1 MVGECKLR
9 NSHITELGCGTCDIS
24 GAFSFRNDVY
34 AYDCN
39 PAALDI
45 AIERYPLLCKVGPIP
60 DEPQPSNV
68 LIICEF
74 LEHISDPQAL
84 VKAWLPLA
92 DEVVISH
99 PLNGDLV
106 RDLSGGEHQWSYNEE
121 DFKQWFAIGGHEIVH
136 QEIFQMGCYEII
148 IGRGKRVE

>member
-24 GAFSFRNDVY
+24 GSFSFRNDVY

-39 PAALDI
+39 PEALEIALD
-45 AIERYPLLCKVGPIP
+45 RFPLLKATGPIP
-60 DEPQPSNV
+60 EAEPCDI
-68 LIICEF
+68 LILCEF
-74 LEHISDPQAL
+74 LEHIPDPL
-84 VKAWLPLA
+84 TLIKAWLPLA
-92 DEVVISH
+92 GEVVISH

-121 DFKQWFAIGGHEIVH
+121 DFKRWFAIGGHEVIH
-136 QEIFQMGCYEII
+136 QEIFQMGGYEII
-148 IGRGKRVE
+148 IGRGKRTV